1 MTIRPEFES
10 PSNQNIK
17 EWRLF
22 IAGQLRRSREARS
35 YFDRG
40 DGDWNR
46 LIDNLEKPGVYE
58 NDCGDLILP
67 TIAHCF
73 CVDLIVFNTK
83 KTSVPFT
90 PVSSTMWG
98 GPQSSKPPLLLVYDD
113 NHYEIVLPA
122 TREDSLLT
130 KELVR
135 NWMEGDFN
143 ITHEDMKS
151 SG

>member
-90 PVSSTMWG
+90 PVSSTMWTAVIQATSSSCLRRQPLRDSPASNKG
-98 GPQSSKPPLLLVYDD
+98 GQSVNKGAG
-113 NHYEIVLPA
+113 E
-122 TREDSLLT
+122 
-130 KELVR
+130 ELDGR
-135 NWMEGDFN
+135 GLQHH
-143 ITHEDMKS
+143 T
-151 SG
+151 